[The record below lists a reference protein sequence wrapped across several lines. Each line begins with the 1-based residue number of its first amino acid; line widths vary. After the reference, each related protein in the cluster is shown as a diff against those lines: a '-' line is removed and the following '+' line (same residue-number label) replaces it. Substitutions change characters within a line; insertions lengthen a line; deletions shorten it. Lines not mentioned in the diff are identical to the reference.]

1 MIIIPPLLCHDM
13 CHGFQDFRS
22 YYYIFSS
29 FFVHFANKLL
39 LPPPAR
45 QQFPCQFGQIFLY
58 FGSLQQIS
66 VQNRDVH
73 LVSFFYAFS
82 REGQECPDLFSRFY
96 WDILSFLPFHSMS
109 LVMVF
114 RHVSAPSPLPAM
126 ATCHGPGG
134 RRPALGQFSP
144 LPPSPLCPGPSFSSG
159 PGHTRPSPGPL
170 VLFIKNFAC
179 FLRKT
184 SCRMSY
190 LSGAALWYHF
200 VINGP
205 LCPSVGPRTRA
216 GKER

>member
-1 MIIIPPLLCHDM
+1 M

-39 LPPPAR
+39 LPPPAL
-45 QQFPCQFGQIFLY
+45 QQFPRQFGQIFLY

-134 RRPALGQFSP
+134 RRPALGLSPPTFAP
-144 LPPSPLCPGPSFSSG
+144 LPRPLLFLRPRTHQAIARSLCPFYQKFRLFFEENVMSHVISVRSRFVVSFRFQW
-159 PGHTRPSPGPL
+159 PALPL
-170 VLFIKNFAC
+170 
-179 FLRKT
+179 R
-184 SCRMSY
+184 
-190 LSGAALWYHF
+190 GASDKGREGT
-200 VINGP
+200 IP
-205 LCPSVGPRTRA
+205 
-216 GKER
+216 

>member
-1 MIIIPPLLCHDM
+1 M

-96 WDILSFLPFHSMS
+96 WDILSFLPFRSMS

-134 RRPALGQFSP
+134 RRSALGQFSP
-144 LPPSPLCPGPSFSSG
+144 LPPSPPAPAPPFSSG
-159 PGHTRPSPGPL
+159 PAPPL
-170 VLFIKNFAC
+170 L
-179 FLRKT
+179 LRSRT
-184 SCRMSY
+184 HQAIARS
-190 LSGAALWYHF
+190 
-200 VINGP
+200 
-205 LCPSVGPRTRA
+205 LCPFYQKFRLFFEENVMSHVIPFRSRFVVSFRYQWPALPLRGASDKGREGTIP
-216 GKER
+216 